1 MSQLLDTKIEFLKG
15 VGPLKAEALK
25 SELGIF
31 TVGDLI
37 SHYPFRHED
46 RSKIYTVSE
55 IQGQEDIYV
64 QLKGKI
70 FPQGILGIGK
80 NTSPRVASF

>member
-1 MSQLLDTKIEFLKG
+1 MSQLLDTNIEFLKG

-46 RSKIYTVSE
+46 RSKIYTVAE
-55 IQGQEDIYV
+55 IQRQEDVYV
-64 QLKGKI
+64 QLKGQI
-70 FPQGILGIGK
+70 FPQGIVGQGPGRRF
-80 NTSPRVASF
+80 TAT